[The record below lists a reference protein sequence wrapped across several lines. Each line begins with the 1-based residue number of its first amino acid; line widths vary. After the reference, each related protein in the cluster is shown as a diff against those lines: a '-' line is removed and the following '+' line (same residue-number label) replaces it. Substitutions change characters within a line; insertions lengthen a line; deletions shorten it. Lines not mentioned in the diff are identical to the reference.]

1 MRRAATRGRSAVGGL
16 RQPPASSEPAT
27 GEIVDGQRAVRSLVA
42 ARSAAEVLPWIFDAQ
57 TLEPTVRSYY
67 SQFPLQP
74 LVDAVVEHEYSGV
87 IPATGGKAHIF
98 NVLDAAHPRG
108 FPVSAESTPQGY
120 RIDWQSY
127 IQWRDGWLQRFLESK
142 STEPQTLFVVLRR
155 THYFND
161 DVPKLDDKLAFK
173 VTSAVPGDEGAV
185 AFVDKN
191 SAVGR
196 SLADLYEWRTMYF
209 PVVELQWVPVGA
221 NHRYLR
227 LNRIVR
233 PTWRRIGE

>member
-1 MRRAATRGRSAVGGL
+1 M
-16 RQPPASSEPAT
+16 
-27 GEIVDGQRAVRSLVA
+27 GQQAIRSLVG
-42 ARSAAEVLPWIFDAQ
+42 ARTVAEILPWIFDAD
-57 TLEPTVRSYY
+57 TLEPTVRAYY
-67 SQFPLQP
+67 AQNPLTP
-74 LVDAVVEHEYSGV
+74 LSDALVEHQYSGV
-87 IPATGGKAHIF
+87 IPSTGGKAHIF
-98 NVLDAAHPRG
+98 NVMAASHPRG
-108 FPVSAESTPQGY
+108 FPVSAEFTPQGY

-127 IQWRDGWLQRFLESK
+127 IQWRDGWLRRFLDTK
-142 STEPQTLFVVLRR
+142 STDPLTLFVVLRR

-161 DVPKLDDKLAFK
+161 DVPKLEDKLAFK

-196 SLADLYEWRTMYF
+196 SLAEVYEWRTMYF
-209 PVVELQWVPVGA
+209 PVVELQWVPSGKQG
-221 NHRYLR
+221 RYVR